1 MIMTKQYKPFS
12 SEESQAIIEWYGQHQ
27 GQPAQK
33 QVSELI
39 GEIGSETVRKQMGRE
54 KLLSSVDKNV
64 KQGYNAVDYD
74 PETGQTLVFNDK
86 GIGSKES
93 QLQQD
98 EMHYVRQAE
107 IALYGEKYH
116 ANKISET
123 EIGVAQEVI
132 ESHKSGN
139 LGYEVYPATIEN
151 G

>member
-93 QLQQD
+93 LRD
-98 EMHYVRQAE
+98 R
-107 IALYGEKYH
+107 
-116 ANKISET
+116 NWCRT
-123 EIGVAQEVI
+123 R
-132 ESHKSGN
+132 SHR
-139 LGYEVYPATIEN
+139 VP
-151 G
+151 